1 MQVIF
6 MINRIIL
13 KEIEQS
19 VLSRPVTLI
28 TGARQ
33 VGKSTLALLFESK
46 GFNYVSLD
54 SSREREMARKDPEMF
69 LALHPW
75 PLIIDEIQRAPQLF
89 EVIEEIVNKEKRIN
103 INNYGMYILTGSQM
117 YKLMNNITE
126 SLAGRVSIIHMLP
139 LSRNEVLDRDEPVF
153 NFDIK
158 NINERAKRN
167 PILPKELYNSIV
179 KGFYPELYSNEM
191 LKVQKYYSDYV
202 ETYIERDVSE
212 LLNVKDKFA
221 FRNFMELLGSLTGEE
236 IVYDNI
242 AKIIGVDKKTIMSW
256 LSVLIAGDIVYLLQP
271 YNELSIAK
279 RIVKRP
285 KLYFNDTGLACY
297 LAKIQSGEIL
307 SSSAYLGRFVE
318 TYIINEIRKSYI
330 NNGEEPN
337 FYYYRDSNMN
347 EIDLVI
353 IKDGKLHRVEC
364 KNGIS
369 FNNNVVKGFKQLDN
383 TNYQIGAKVIICNTD
398 TVYPLDDDVYVLPLA
413 GI

>member
-1 MQVIF
+1 
-6 MINRIIL
+6 MIERNIL
-13 KEIEQS
+13 KQIEQS
-19 VLSRPVTLI
+19 VLSRPVTII

-69 LALHPW
+69 LSLYPW
-75 PLIIDEIQRAPQLF
+75 PLIIDEVQRAPQLF
-89 EVIEEIVNKEKRIN
+89 EVIEEKVNEEKRKN
-103 INNYGMYILTGSQM
+103 VNNYGMYILTGSQM
-117 YKLMNNITE
+117 YKLINGVTE

-139 LSRNEVLDRDEPVF
+139 LSRNEILSREENVF
-153 NFDIK
+153 DFNIK
-158 NINERAKRN
+158 NINNRANKN
-167 PILPKELYNSIV
+167 PILPKELYDLIV
-179 KGFYPELYSNEM
+179 KGFYPELYSNDL
-191 LKVQKYYSDYV
+191 LKIQKYYSDYV
-202 ETYIERDVSE
+202 ETYIERDVCE
-212 LLNVKDKFA
+212 MINVKDKFA
-221 FRNFMELLGSLTGEE
+221 FRNFMELIGSLTGEE
-236 IVYDNI
+236 LVYDNI
-242 AKIIGVDKKTIMSW
+242 SKIIGVDKKTIMSW
-256 LSVLIAGDIVYLLQP
+256 LSVLIAGDIVYLLEP
-271 YNELSIAK
+271 YNELSIVK

-318 TYIINEIRKSYI
+318 TYIINEMRKSFI

-347 EIDLVI
+347 EIDLVV
-353 IKDGKLHRVEC
+353 IKDGKLHRIEC
-364 KNGIS
+364 KSGIS
-369 FNNNVVKGFKQLDN
+369 FTNKAVKGFKQLDN
-383 TNYQIGAKVIICNTD
+383 TNYQIGSKVIICNTD

>member
-1 MQVIF
+1 
-6 MINRIIL
+6 MIQRNIL

-33 VGKSTLALLFESK
+33 VGKSTLALMFEPK

-69 LALHPW
+69 LSLHSW

-89 EVIEEIVNKEKRIN
+89 EVIEEKVNEEKRKN
-103 INNYGMYILTGSQM
+103 VNNYGMYILTGSQM
-117 YKLMNNITE
+117 YKLINGVTE

-139 LSRNEVLDRDEPVF
+139 LSRNEIISREENVF
-153 NFDIK
+153 DFDIK
-158 NINERAKRN
+158 KINIRANKN
-167 PILPKELYNSIV
+167 PILPKELYDLIV
-179 KGFYPELYSNEM
+179 KGFYPELYSNDL
-191 LKVQKYYSDYV
+191 LKVQKYYSDYI

-212 LLNVKDKFA
+212 MVNVKDKFA

-236 IVYDNI
+236 LVYDKI
-242 AKIIGVDKKTIMSW
+242 SKIIGVDKKTIMSW
-256 LSVLIAGDIVYLLQP
+256 LSVLIAGDIVYLLEP

-297 LAKIQSGEIL
+297 LAKIQSGDIL
-307 SSSAYLGRFVE
+307 SSSPYLGRFVE
-318 TYIINEIRKSYI
+318 TFIINEMRKSFI

-347 EIDLVI
+347 EIDLVV
-353 IKDGKLHRVEC
+353 IKDGKLHRIEC
-364 KNGIS
+364 KNGIN
-369 FNNNVVKGFKQLDN
+369 FNNKAVKGFKQLDN
-383 TNYQIGAKVIICNTD
+383 TNYQIGSKAIICNTD
-398 TVYPLDDDVYVLPLA
+398 TVYPLEEDLYVLPLA